1 MPSAKRVPVR
11 LWINGDDGVVFQS
24 EVHVNADDQE
34 IKHDADGFYV
44 TEEE

>member
-1 MPSAKRVPVR
+1 VR

-34 IKHDADGFYV
+34 IKWDADGFYV
-44 TEEE
+44 EGER

>member
-1 MPSAKRVPVR
+1 VR

-44 TEEE
+44 DGAE